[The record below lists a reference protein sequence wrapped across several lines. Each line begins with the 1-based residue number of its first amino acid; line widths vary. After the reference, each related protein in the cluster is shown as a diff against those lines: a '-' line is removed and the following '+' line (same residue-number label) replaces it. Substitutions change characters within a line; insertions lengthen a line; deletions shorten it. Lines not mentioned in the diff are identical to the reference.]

1 MKKIVLMMLLMLS
14 CVLTTEA
21 QEASYKIIIEKDS
34 TLKYKLSGI
43 TLGSREVRYI
53 VYEYQ
58 SKDPKGTPA
67 TISGVILAPL
77 DIVKGTVPSD
87 GILLYNHYTISA
99 LDEAPSSDIDR
110 LSGAFICNPLKPNY
124 VLVMSDYI
132 GFGSSKDKPQAY
144 LCGDTNARNSLD
156 GLLAA
161 KALMK
166 DKGIPEGR
174 FLFNMGYSQGGTE
187 SMYVAKLCD
196 TEYKDK
202 GITFDK
208 TFSGG
213 GPLDIEKAYT
223 EYVRIGYCD
232 FVGAIAQLIISYNE
246 WYGLGL
252 NYHDIFQEPLASHV
266 QEWFLDKKLHMPQ
279 ITKNIGSDS
288 LSHMLTPTYFNVE
301 SEAAKTLRKMLR
313 EKSLMDTWTNPDTTR
328 KYFLLHSRHDRY
340 VPVETGRVIIPWMKE
355 KGFKPSIVPGKTNLQ
370 TNTVVFKLNHDPAAI
385 VWLIQTAVAIQL
397 WPALYYEGGQNR
409 YYHNVVK
416 DLNIMKVI
424 KTLESWGIDLRKL
437 INIKL
442 APQQIETHRANRAG
456 ILAMLMNL
464 VPSIKDALAKVDL
477 TPEDAEEMLEDAG
490 ITVEDVMQVV
500 AYLMSSPS
508 SAQEADSVL
517 SIYPFSEDVEAPVQ
531 LMQLYEQ
538 TLASWFM
545 LGGINV
551 EYENWGW

>member
-1 MKKIVLMMLLMLS
+1 MKKVLLMMLVMLS
-14 CVLTTEA
+14 CVLMAEA
-21 QEASYKIIIEKDS
+21 QEATYKIIVEKDS
-34 TLKYKLSGI
+34 TIKYKVKGI
-43 TLGSREVRYI
+43 TIGSRDVRYI

-58 SKDPKGTPA
+58 SKDPKGNDA

-77 DIVKGTVPSD
+77 GIVNGTVPSD

-99 LDEAPSSDIDR
+99 LDEAPSSEIDR
-110 LSGAFICNPLKPNY
+110 LSGAFMCNPLKPNY

-174 FLFNMGYSQGGTE
+174 YLFNMGYSQGGTE
-187 SMYVAKLCD
+187 SMFAAKLSD
-196 TEYKDK
+196 MEYKDK
-202 GITFDK
+202 GVTFDK

-223 EYVRIGYCD
+223 EYVRIDYCD
-232 FVGAIAQLIISYNE
+232 YVGAIAQLIIAYNE

-252 NYHDIFQEPLASHV
+252 DYHDAFQEPLASHV
-266 QEWFLDKKLHMPQ
+266 QEWFLDKKLHMSQ

-288 LSHMLTPTYFNVE
+288 VSHMLTPTYFDFE
-301 SEAAKTLRKMLR
+301 SEEAKTLRKKLR
-313 EKSLMDTWTNPDTTR
+313 AESLMDTWTPDTTQ
-328 KYFLLHSRHDRY
+328 KYFLFHSRHDRY
-340 VPVETGRVIIPWMKE
+340 VPVQTGRVIIPWMKK
-355 KGFKPSIVPGKTNLQ
+355 KGFTPSIVPGKTNLQ
-370 TNTVVFKLNHDPAAI
+370 TNTVVFKLNHDDAAI
-385 VWLIQTAVAIQL
+385 VWFIQTAAAIQV

-416 DLNIMKVI
+416 DLNIMRVI
-424 KTLESWGIDLRKL
+424 KTLESWGIDLRK
-437 INIKL
+437 IVKNSN
-442 APQQIETHRANRAG
+442 APQLVASHRANKSG
-456 ILAMLMNL
+456 ILALIMDLIPG
-464 VPSIKDALAKVDL
+464 VKDALAKVDL

-490 ITVEDVMQVV
+490 ITIEDIGQVV
-500 AYLMSSPS
+500 LYFLTSPS
-508 SAQEADSVL
+508 SAPEADSAL
-517 SIYPFSEDVEAPVQ
+517 SIYPFSENVEAPVQ
-531 LMQLYEQ
+531 LLRLYEQ
-538 TLASWFM
+538 TLANWFM

-551 EYENWGW
+551 EYEKWGW

>member
-14 CVLTTEA
+14 CVLMTVA
-21 QEASYKIIIEKDS
+21 QEASYKIIIDKDS
-34 TLKYKLSGI
+34 TLKYKLNGI
-43 TLGSREVRYI
+43 TLGTREVRYI

-58 SKDPKGTPA
+58 SKDPKGNPA

-99 LDEAPSSDIDR
+99 LDEAPSSEIDR

-166 DKGIPEGR
+166 EKGIPEGR

-232 FVGAIAQLIISYNE
+232 FVGAIAQLIIAYNE

-252 NYHDIFQEPLASHV
+252 NYHDTFQEPLASHV

-279 ITKNIGSDS
+279 ITKNIGS
-288 LSHMLTPTYFNVE
+288 
-301 SEAAKTLRKMLR
+301 
-313 EKSLMDTWTNPDTTR
+313 TWTNPDTTR

-340 VPVETGRVIIPWMKE
+340 VPVQTGRVIIPWMKE

-456 ILAMLMNL
+456 ILATLMNL

>member
-1 MKKIVLMMLLMLS
+1 MKKVLLMMLVMLS
-14 CVLTTEA
+14 CVLMAEA
-21 QEASYKIIIEKDS
+21 QEATYKIIVEKDS
-34 TLKYKLSGI
+34 TIKYKVKGVTI
-43 TLGSREVRYI
+43 GSRDVRYI

-58 SKDPKGTPA
+58 SKDPKGNDA

-77 DIVKGTVPSD
+77 GIVNGTVPSD

-99 LDEAPSSDIDR
+99 LDEAPSSEIDR
-110 LSGAFICNPLKPNY
+110 LSGAFMCNPLKPNY

-174 FLFNMGYSQGGTE
+174 YLFNMGYSQGGTE
-187 SMYVAKLCD
+187 SMFAAKLSD

-223 EYVRIGYCD
+223 EYVRIDYCD
-232 FVGAIAQLIISYNE
+232 YVGAIAQLVIAYNE

-252 NYHDIFQEPLASHV
+252 DYHDTFQEPLASHV
-266 QEWFLDKKLHMPQ
+266 QEWFLDKKLHMSQ

-288 LSHMLTPTYFNVE
+288 VSHMLTPTYFNVE
-301 SEAAKTLRKMLR
+301 SEAAKALRKKLR
-313 EKSLMDTWTNPDTTR
+313 EESLMDTWTPDTTQ
-328 KYFLLHSRHDRY
+328 KYFLFHSRHDRY
-340 VPVETGRVIIPWMKE
+340 VPVQTGRVIIPWMKE
-355 KGFKPSIVPGKTNLQ
+355 KGFTPSIVPGKTNLQ
-370 TNTVVFKLNHDPAAI
+370 TNTVVFKLNHDDAAI
-385 VWLIQTAVAIQL
+385 VWFIQTAAAIQV

-424 KTLESWGIDLRKL
+424 KTLESWGIDLRK
-437 INIKL
+437 IVKNSS
-442 APQQIETHRANRAG
+442 APQLVASHRANRSG
-456 ILAMLMNL
+456 ILALIMDLIPG
-464 VPSIKDALAKVDL
+464 VKDALAKVDL

-490 ITVEDVMQVV
+490 ITIEDIGQVV
-500 AYLMSSPS
+500 LYFLTSPS
-508 SAQEADSVL
+508 SAPEADSAL
-517 SIYPFSEDVEAPVQ
+517 SIYPFSENVEAPVQ
-531 LMQLYEQ
+531 LLRLYEQ
-538 TLASWFM
+538 TLANWFM

-551 EYENWGW
+551 EYEKWGW

>member
-1 MKKIVLMMLLMLS
+1 MKKVILMMLLMLS
-14 CVLTTEA
+14 CVLMAEA
-21 QEASYKIIIEKDS
+21 QEATYKIIVEKDS
-34 TLKYKLSGI
+34 TIKYKVKGVTI
-43 TLGSREVRYI
+43 GSRDVRYI

-58 SKDPKGTPA
+58 SKDPKGNDA

-77 DIVKGTVPSD
+77 GIVNGTVPSD

-99 LDEAPSSDIDR
+99 LDEAPSSEIDR
-110 LSGAFICNPLKPNY
+110 LSGAFMCNPLKPNY

-174 FLFNMGYSQGGTE
+174 YLFNMGYSQGGTE
-187 SMYVAKLCD
+187 SMFAAKLSD
-196 TEYKDK
+196 MEYKDK
-202 GITFDK
+202 GVTFDK

-232 FVGAIAQLIISYNE
+232 FVGAIAQLVIAYNE

-252 NYHDIFQEPLASHV
+252 DYHDTFQEPLASHV

-288 LSHMLTPTYFNVE
+288 VSHMLTPTYFNVE
-301 SEAAKTLRKMLR
+301 SEAAKALRKKLR
-313 EKSLMDTWTNPDTTR
+313 AESLMDTWTPDTTQ
-328 KYFLLHSRHDRY
+328 KYFLFHSRHDRY

-355 KGFKPSIVPGKTNLQ
+355 KGFTPSIVPGKTNLQ

-385 VWLIQTAVAIQL
+385 VWFIQTAVAIQL

-424 KTLESWGIDLRKL
+424 KTLESWGIDLRK
-437 INIKL
+437 IVKNSN
-442 APQQIETHRANRAG
+442 APQLVASHRANRSG
-456 ILAMLMNL
+456 ILALIMDLIPG
-464 VPSIKDALAKVDL
+464 VKDALAKVDL

-490 ITVEDVMQVV
+490 ITIEDIGQVV
-500 AYLMSSPS
+500 LYFLTSPS
-508 SAQEADSVL
+508 SAPEADSAL
-517 SIYPFSEDVEAPVQ
+517 SIYPFSENVEAPVQ
-531 LMQLYEQ
+531 LLRLYEQ
-538 TLASWFM
+538 TLANWFM

-551 EYENWGW
+551 EYEKWGW

>member
-34 TLKYKLSGI
+34 TLKYKISGI

-58 SKDPKGTPA
+58 SKDPKGNPA

-77 DIVKGTVPSD
+77 DIVKRTVPSD

-187 SMYVAKLCD
+187 SMFVAKLCD

-223 EYVRIGYCD
+223 AYVRIGYCD
-232 FVGAIAQLIISYNE
+232 FVGAIA
-246 WYGLGL
+246 
-252 NYHDIFQEPLASHV
+252 
-266 QEWFLDKKLHMPQ
+266 
-279 ITKNIGSDS
+279 
-288 LSHMLTPTYFNVE
+288 
-301 SEAAKTLRKMLR
+301 
-313 EKSLMDTWTNPDTTR
+313 
-328 KYFLLHSRHDRY
+328 
-340 VPVETGRVIIPWMKE
+340 
-355 KGFKPSIVPGKTNLQ
+355 
-370 TNTVVFKLNHDPAAI
+370 
-385 VWLIQTAVAIQL
+385 
-397 WPALYYEGGQNR
+397 
-409 YYHNVVK
+409 
-416 DLNIMKVI
+416 
-424 KTLESWGIDLRKL
+424 
-437 INIKL
+437 
-442 APQQIETHRANRAG
+442 
-456 ILAMLMNL
+456 
-464 VPSIKDALAKVDL
+464 
-477 TPEDAEEMLEDAG
+477 
-490 ITVEDVMQVV
+490 
-500 AYLMSSPS
+500 
-508 SAQEADSVL
+508 
-517 SIYPFSEDVEAPVQ
+517 
-531 LMQLYEQ
+531 
-538 TLASWFM
+538 
-545 LGGINV
+545 
-551 EYENWGW
+551 

>member
-1 MKKIVLMMLLMLS
+1 MKKVLLMMLVMLS
-14 CVLTTEA
+14 CVLMAEA
-21 QEASYKIIIEKDS
+21 QEATYKIIVEKDS
-34 TLKYKLSGI
+34 TIKYKVKGVTI
-43 TLGSREVRYI
+43 GSRDVRYI

-58 SKDPKGTPA
+58 SKDPKGNDA

-77 DIVKGTVPSD
+77 GIVNGTVPSD

-99 LDEAPSSDIDR
+99 LDEAPSSEIDR
-110 LSGAFICNPLKPNY
+110 LSGAFMCNPLKPNY

-174 FLFNMGYSQGGTE
+174 YLFNMGYSQGGTE
-187 SMYVAKLCD
+187 SMFAAKLSD
-196 TEYKDK
+196 MEYKDK
-202 GITFDK
+202 GVTFDK

-223 EYVRIGYCD
+223 EYVRIDYCD
-232 FVGAIAQLIISYNE
+232 YVGAIAQLIIAYNE

-252 NYHDIFQEPLASHV
+252 DYHDAFQEPLASHV
-266 QEWFLDKKLHMPQ
+266 QEWFLDKKLHMSQ

-288 LSHMLTPTYFNVE
+288 VSHMLTPTYFDVE
-301 SEAAKTLRKMLR
+301 SEEAKTLRKKLR
-313 EKSLMDTWTNPDTTR
+313 AESLMDTWTPDTTQ
-328 KYFLLHSRHDRY
+328 KYFLFHSRHDRY
-340 VPVETGRVIIPWMKE
+340 VPVQTGRVIIPWMKK
-355 KGFKPSIVPGKTNLQ
+355 KGFTPSIVPGKTNLQ
-370 TNTVVFKLNHDPAAI
+370 TNTVVFKLNHDDAAI
-385 VWLIQTAVAIQL
+385 VWFIQTAAAIQV

-424 KTLESWGIDLRKL
+424 KTLESWGIDLRK
-437 INIKL
+437 IVKNNN
-442 APQQIETHRANRAG
+442 APQLVASHRANRSG
-456 ILAMLMNL
+456 ILALIMDLIPG
-464 VPSIKDALAKVDL
+464 VKDALAKVDL

-490 ITVEDVMQVV
+490 ITIEDIGQVV
-500 AYLMSSPS
+500 LYFLTSPS
-508 SAQEADSVL
+508 SAPEADSAL
-517 SIYPFSEDVEAPVQ
+517 SIYLFSENVEAPVQ
-531 LMQLYEQ
+531 LLRLYEQ
-538 TLASWFM
+538 TLANWFM

-551 EYENWGW
+551 EYEKWGW

>member
-1 MKKIVLMMLLMLS
+1 
-14 CVLTTEA
+14 
-21 QEASYKIIIEKDS
+21 
-34 TLKYKLSGI
+34 
-43 TLGSREVRYI
+43 
-53 VYEYQ
+53 
-58 SKDPKGTPA
+58 
-67 TISGVILAPL
+67 
-77 DIVKGTVPSD
+77 
-87 GILLYNHYTISA
+87 
-99 LDEAPSSDIDR
+99 
-110 LSGAFICNPLKPNY
+110 
-124 VLVMSDYI
+124 
-132 GFGSSKDKPQAY
+132 
-144 LCGDTNARNSLD
+144 
-156 GLLAA
+156 
-161 KALMK
+161 
-166 DKGIPEGR
+166 
-174 FLFNMGYSQGGTE
+174 
-187 SMYVAKLCD
+187 
-196 TEYKDK
+196 
-202 GITFDK
+202 
-208 TFSGG
+208 
-213 GPLDIEKAYT
+213 
-223 EYVRIGYCD
+223 
-232 FVGAIAQLIISYNE
+232 
-246 WYGLGL
+246 
-252 NYHDIFQEPLASHV
+252 
-266 QEWFLDKKLHMPQ
+266 MPQ

-340 VPVETGRVIIPWMKE
+340 VPVQTGRVIIPWMKE

-456 ILAMLMNL
+456 ILATLMNL

-500 AYLMSSPS
+500 A
-508 SAQEADSVL
+508 
-517 SIYPFSEDVEAPVQ
+517 
-531 LMQLYEQ
+531 
-538 TLASWFM
+538 
-545 LGGINV
+545 
-551 EYENWGW
+551 